1 MNQNFTEKEEALY
14 FLMQPLMENY
24 MEIEKED
31 APLEEPIQKLCAY
44 MEEHYAENIT
54 LQTLSELSHFSKSY
68 LLNAFTRQTGVSC
81 YRYLQTVRIHQAKKM
96 LEKGLSLKDAAM
108 AAGFS
113 DQSHFT
119 NFFKMFIGLTPKQY
133 QRIFLKGAMHDE

>member
-1 MNQNFTEKEEALY
+1 
-14 FLMQPLMENY
+14 
-24 MEIEKED
+24 
-31 APLEEPIQKLCAY
+31 
-44 MEEHYAENIT
+44 
-54 LQTLSELSHFSKSY
+54 
-68 LLNAFTRQTGVSC
+68 
-81 YRYLQTVRIHQAKKM
+81 M

>member
-1 MNQNFTEKEEALY
+1 
-14 FLMQPLMENY
+14 
-24 MEIEKED
+24 
-31 APLEEPIQKLCAY
+31 

-96 LEKGLSLKDAAM
+96 LEKELSLKDAAM

-133 QRIFLKGAMHDE
+133 QRI